1 MKKIDLTKGPI
12 QWMARNIVAANL
24 VMIMLIIC
32 GIIMGYTMKKEVF
45 PKADLDMITIS
56 VPYPGASPAEIES
69 GIILAVEEAVR
80 SIDGIKEVTSVANEG
95 SGVVTVELE
104 TGTNKN
110 KALSDVK
117 NAIDRITSFPEDSE
131 TPIVNLP
138 EIKSETISLALY
150 GDLDEL
156 ALRDLAE
163 DVRQEL
169 LELPEVTY
177 VDMEGIRDME
187 VSIEIPED
195 KLRAYRLTLN
205 QVAQIVGAMA
215 IEVPGGGV
223 RTINGEVLLR
233 TNERRHNAEEFRNIP
248 VVVGKDGSVVR
259 LGDIATIKDSFA
271 ETDTFAKYNG
281 KPSILLKAYSVADQS
296 PTDVAIAVKK
306 YAAVLQNKLPE
317 GVETTTWKDMSE
329 LFSDRVDL
337 LLRNAMLGL
346 LLVLGILG
354 LFLEPKLAFWV
365 TMGIPISFFGSL
377 VFLPVMGIS
386 LNMISLFAFI
396 ITLGMV
402 VDDAIVVGEN
412 SYRLRQ
418 AGMSRLEA
426 AIQGAKEMATPVF
439 FSIATTIATFSPLLF
454 LPGTR
459 GKFAYAVPVVVLLV
473 LVISLVESFFV
484 LPAHLGHLKDSKEGK
499 TDNLLMRIQGRI
511 SRSLEIFVAKIYR
524 PFLAKAI
531 KNKGITIASCFAVL
545 LTIFGVV
552 AGGHIKV
559 IDMPNEESDT
569 VNAEVVMPYGI
580 AVEDTTK
587 VMNRLVKSA
596 QITLEEL
603 DKDAGLGIYARVGSG
618 AAATSPMR
626 KAASGSNITGVSVI
640 LVPTDL
646 RSFSSMEFAE
656 KWRENLGAVL
666 NADTMSFD
674 TSIHGATKP
683 IDLEL
688 SHSEPEVLEAAA
700 RDLADALAG
709 YSGVFDVD
717 NGVEMGK
724 QQLDFTVSEAGI
736 NAGLSSFD
744 IASQVRGAFY
754 GAEALRQQRGR
765 NEVKVMVRL
774 PLEERQK
781 LNTVEDMI
789 IKTKTGIEIP
799 LKEAAEINYG
809 RAYTTITR
817 TEGRRTVN
825 VQADVKE
832 GEANPDEVVAAIRK
846 DVLPGLMESYPGLSF
861 ELGGRQGNMKEF
873 MDYLKFAFLLAL
885 IAIYALLAIPL
896 KSYLQPIFVVMIA
909 IPFGLVGAVIGHLIM
924 GMDLSMFSIMGIVAL
939 AGVVVNGAIVLVDAA
954 NTQRLNGLGVVDAA
968 LVAAVQR
975 FRPILLTTLTT
986 FFGLM
991 PMIFETSVQA
1001 RMITPMAVSLGFGIL
1016 FSMFFVLV
1024 LVPTLWVTV
1033 EHVRV
1038 FWRGDNTD
1046 EVTLEKKILTEEI

>member
-1046 EVTLEKKILTEEI
+1046 EVTLEKQILTEEI

>member
-580 AVEDTTK
+580 AVEETTK

-1046 EVTLEKKILTEEI
+1046 EVTLEKQILTEEI